1 MPAPAEASAVSSYW
15 PTADFTAVD
24 RSKMSESAKWQ
35 QSLSN
40 GLQHAAIGFIAAGA
54 ASVLLAR
61 SGTVRVGVTALGAG
75 FGVGRAYV
83 DMRYLFNHDV
93 AANRAWIASV
103 TPVTAKTGDEKAA
116 SSESAESKA
125 E

>member
-1 MPAPAEASAVSSYW
+1 MPATSEMQAAASYW
-15 PTADFTAVD
+15 PTTDFTSLD
-24 RSKMSESAKWQ
+24 RSKMGDSAKWQ
-35 QSLSN
+35 LALSN
-40 GLQHAAIGFIAAGA
+40 GLQHAAIGFLAAGG

-61 SGTVRVGVTALGAG
+61 STTMRVGITAVGAG

-103 TPVTAKTGDEKAA
+103 TPAAKPAAA
-116 SSESAESKA
+116 SGEGEAGEA
-125 E
+125 Q